1 MKNAAFLFVVT
12 FIVFVV
18 AANNDSAFLGLLS
31 FAVAVCSALY
41 FIFAALKKIWRA
53 ANGTPSP
60 AAPAVQHKDAPCPA
74 TGIQITI
81 DHYNGTYFTKIA
93 GVKFRNGKK
102 DIGGF
107 LGYVC
112 AEPDNPYDKNAIA
125 VHRNDGKLVGYIP
138 KDETRALR
146 EWSDKENLPCI
157 GYVNVGDYVPLYGRV
172 KIIDDDEIGTNI
184 EIAKFVKW
192 LVENFGTKFVPPG
205 LDITSGTKLRTRADW
220 INFLDN
226 YIDEKENDLYGDGFE
241 PDDHIYTDNA
251 EPNSGSR

>member
-1 MKNAAFLFVVT
+1 MKNAAVLFVVT

-18 AANNDSAFLGLLS
+18 AANNDSALLGLLS
-31 FAVAVCSALY
+31 FAVAAGSALY

-53 ANGTPSP
+53 ANSIPAQTSAPGTST
-60 AAPAVQHKDAPCPA
+60 KDAPCPA
-74 TGIQITI
+74 KSIQITVI
-81 DHYNGTYFTKIA
+81 HYSGTYFTKIA
-93 GVKFRNGKK
+93 GIKFHNSKK

-112 AEPDNPYDKNAIA
+112 AEPDNSYDNNAIA

-146 EWSDKENLPCI
+146 EWSDKDNLPCI
-157 GYVNVGDYVPLYGRV
+157 GFINTNEYVPLYGNA
-172 KIIDDDEIGTNI
+172 KIIDENEFETNL

-205 LDITSGTKLRTRADW
+205 LILPEGVKLRTQADW
-220 INFLDN
+220 ISYLDN
-226 YIDEKENDLYGDGFE
+226 YITETENDIYGDDTDA
-241 PDDHIYTDNA
+241 DDCIK
-251 EPNSGSR
+251 PGM